1 MNQFT
6 EKLHNL
12 IETNALIE
20 QHLHGGFGIDFAVC
34 SAEEYLEF
42 AKKIIKYGVCGFF
55 PTLATDS
62 VENLKHQIAEIKNA
76 MVYQESA
83 VEPMAKIIGVHLEA
97 CFLNPA
103 KKGIHDETQLLSP
116 TIENYRLI
124 EDGIIKI
131 VTLAPELDENFKL
144 CRYLKSKGVRV
155 SAGHCTGS
163 NLSEVE
169 QVTHLYN
176 AMGEFSHKNPSTVV
190 SALSNN
196 RIYTEL
202 IADGKHVQDDVLKIT
217 FKTKPLD
224 KIILISDALPIT
236 HSEKES
242 MEFCGKTVFLKD
254 GKAVDAN
261 GTMAGS
267 TTFVSGIIKQL
278 VKQEIIELNTAVSM
292 ASKNINY
299 IQKPDSKI
307 YWDKDLN
314 IKAITINGN
323 MINF

>member
-1 MNQFT
+1 
-6 EKLHNL
+6 
-12 IETNALIE
+12 
-20 QHLHGGFGIDFAVC
+20 
-34 SAEEYLEF
+34 
-42 AKKIIKYGVCGFF
+42 
-55 PTLATDS
+55 
-62 VENLKHQIAEIKNA
+62 
-76 MVYQESA
+76 
-83 VEPMAKIIGVHLEA
+83 
-97 CFLNPA
+97 
-103 KKGIHDETQLLSP
+103 
-116 TIENYRLI
+116 
-124 EDGIIKI
+124 
-131 VTLAPELDENFKL
+131 
-144 CRYLKSKGVRV
+144 
-155 SAGHCTGS
+155 
-163 NLSEVE
+163 
-169 QVTHLYN
+169 
-176 AMGEFSHKNPSTVV
+176 MGEFSHKNPSTVV
-190 SALSNN
+190 SALSND

-267 TTFVSGIIKQL
+267 TTFISDIIKRL
-278 VKQEIIELNTAVSM
+278 VKQEMLELNTAVSM

-314 IKAITINGN
+314 IKAININEN
-323 MINF
+323 VFVF